1 MVKKL
6 KTGIIV
12 QARESSIRFPKKV
25 LYSIIKKPLIIKIL
39 ERLKKSKLKDVI
51 VVSIPKNK
59 KNSGL
64 ESLLINKKYKIYKG
78 HEENVLKRFYD
89 TANKFK
95 LDIIVRITSDC
106 PFTDPVLIDR
116 LINILIKKKLDYAS
130 NTLQPTYPDGLDVEV
145 FTFKTLKNANK
156 NAKSKFDREHVTP
169 YIKRKKRFKKFNLKH
184 NKDLS
189 NLRFT
194 VDEKKDIKLVEFVFK
209 NFKNNFNWQKLIKSK
224 KIIEMA
230 SANSGS
236 LQRDEGA
243 LMPLGQKMWARA
255 KNIIPGGTMLFSKNP
270 DLFLPKKWP
279 SYFKKA
285 KGCHIWDLQNKKYL
299 DMSFMGVGT
308 NILGYANSKIDNQV
322 IKSIKNSNMSTLN
335 SVYEIYLAEKL
346 IEIHDWA
353 DMARFART
361 GGEANSIA
369 IRLAR
374 AFSKKDNIAVC
385 GYHGWHD
392 WYLSSNLTNKKNLET
407 HLLPNLDIQGVP
419 KKLKGTVYPF
429 KYNDFNYLKRI
440 IREKNIGII
449 KMEVVRN
456 IMPKNNFLK
465 KVREIATKNNIVL
478 IFDECTTGFRG
489 TYGGLHKIF
498 GVNPDLAIFGKAI
511 GNGYAIN
518 AIIGKKE
525 IMKMANK
532 TFISSTFWTE
542 KIGYIAALATINE
555 MRKIRSWEKINL
567 IGKKV
572 KKFWINLGKKNRVKI
587 KVQGMDSLPSFSIPS
602 KNWLQYKTLISQ
614 ELLKSS
620 ILGSNVFYPS
630 TKHSDNLLKKYF
642 QTMNKIFKTLKLCE
656 AGKLDINKVLKTPT
670 AISGFQRLN

>member
-224 KIIEMA
+224 KRIK
-230 SANSGS
+230 G
-236 LQRDEGA
+236 
-243 LMPLGQKMWARA
+243 
-255 KNIIPGGTMLFSKNP
+255 NI
-270 DLFLPKKWP
+270 
-279 SYFKKA
+279 
-285 KGCHIWDLQNKKYL
+285 
-299 DMSFMGVGT
+299 
-308 NILGYANSKIDNQV
+308 
-322 IKSIKNSNMSTLN
+322 
-335 SVYEIYLAEKL
+335 
-346 IEIHDWA
+346 
-353 DMARFART
+353 
-361 GGEANSIA
+361 
-369 IRLAR
+369 
-374 AFSKKDNIAVC
+374 
-385 GYHGWHD
+385 
-392 WYLSSNLTNKKNLET
+392 
-407 HLLPNLDIQGVP
+407 
-419 KKLKGTVYPF
+419 
-429 KYNDFNYLKRI
+429 
-440 IREKNIGII
+440 
-449 KMEVVRN
+449 
-456 IMPKNNFLK
+456 
-465 KVREIATKNNIVL
+465 
-478 IFDECTTGFRG
+478 
-489 TYGGLHKIF
+489 
-498 GVNPDLAIFGKAI
+498 
-511 GNGYAIN
+511 
-518 AIIGKKE
+518 
-525 IMKMANK
+525 
-532 TFISSTFWTE
+532 
-542 KIGYIAALATINE
+542 
-555 MRKIRSWEKINL
+555 
-567 IGKKV
+567 
-572 KKFWINLGKKNRVKI
+572 
-587 KVQGMDSLPSFSIPS
+587 
-602 KNWLQYKTLISQ
+602 
-614 ELLKSS
+614 
-620 ILGSNVFYPS
+620 
-630 TKHSDNLLKKYF
+630 
-642 QTMNKIFKTLKLCE
+642 
-656 AGKLDINKVLKTPT
+656 
-670 AISGFQRLN
+670 